1 MLRNILVTLDGSPYS
16 EAILPAVR
24 HLAAGSGACVTLF
37 MAGELPSATAE
48 APLDVQPPVVPRGAG
63 ALYTP
68 VITAPRYVETKAQAI
83 ERREREMREY
93 LEEKA
98 KPLRGR
104 GIEVQITV
112 DVGDGAGDRII
123 EYARSHHVDL
133 IAMATH
139 GRTGLRS
146 LIFGS
151 VTAKVLASGVRP
163 LLLVRPNGLGHYA
176 G

>member
-1 MLRNILVTLDGSPYS
+1 MFRNILVTLDGSQYS
-16 EAILPAVR
+16 EVILPAVTE
-24 HLAAGSGACVTLF
+24 LAAGSGASVTLF
-37 MAGELPSATAE
+37 MAGELPAATPE
-48 APLDVQPPVVPRGAG
+48 APLEVQPPVVSRGVG

-83 ERREREMREY
+83 ERREREMTEY

-98 KPLRGR
+98 QPLRER
-104 GIEVQITV
+104 GIQVQVAV

-123 EYARSHHVDL
+123 EYARSHPVDL

-139 GRTGLRS
+139 GHTGLRT

-151 VTAKVLASGVRP
+151 VTGKVLADGVRP
-163 LLLVRPNGLGHYA
+163 LLLVRPQDLGQHA
-176 G
+176 A

>member
-1 MLRNILVTLDGSPYS
+1 MFRNILVTLDGSQYS
-16 EAILPAVR
+16 ETILPVVAE
-24 HLAAGSGACVTLF
+24 LAAGSGAGVTLF
-37 MAGELPSATAE
+37 RAGELPSATPE
-48 APLDVQPPVVPRGAG
+48 APLEVQPPMLPRMG

-83 ERREREMREY
+83 ERREREMKEY
-93 LEEKA
+93 LEERA
-98 KPLRGR
+98 LPLRER
-104 GIEVQITV
+104 GIEVQVAV

-123 EYARSHHVDL
+123 EYARSHPVDL

-139 GRTGLRS
+139 GHTGLRT

-163 LLLVRPNGLGHYA
+163 LLLVRPHDLGHDGA
-176 G
+176 